1 MSVCNFKIL
10 EVKKVS
16 QLFNDFLNID
26 LSDFIYVNLK
36 IKLQQFCNDVNIS
49 SFDSF
54 LKQIREKEIFR
65 KKVLEA
71 VFFDSYE
78 LFRDPAVW
86 RVIKEKIILEAKQKT
101 NYRVL
106 FPSCYQGSELISFLI
121 LRDELALT
129 KEIEVIYT
137 SSLDMLNQVK
147 EGFLYDK
154 RKQDLNLS
162 NYKRIA
168 GKEFKKIYFE
178 KKQNRLLPVS
188 QLFEN
193 TSYYNFDETQVPF
206 FKSINLI
213 IYRNKLINYNSPIK
227 KIIINNLLK
236 NLKTTGSL
244 IIGIKEDIANIIENS
259 KLDFFDE
266 KEKIY
271 RKSL

>member
-86 RVIKEKIILEAKQKT
+86 RVIKE
-101 NYRVL
+101 
-106 FPSCYQGSELISFLI
+106 
-121 LRDELALT
+121 
-129 KEIEVIYT
+129 
-137 SSLDMLNQVK
+137 
-147 EGFLYDK
+147 
-154 RKQDLNLS
+154 
-162 NYKRIA
+162 
-168 GKEFKKIYFE
+168 
-178 KKQNRLLPVS
+178 
-188 QLFEN
+188 
-193 TSYYNFDETQVPF
+193 
-206 FKSINLI
+206 
-213 IYRNKLINYNSPIK
+213 
-227 KIIINNLLK
+227 
-236 NLKTTGSL
+236 
-244 IIGIKEDIANIIENS
+244 
-259 KLDFFDE
+259 
-266 KEKIY
+266 
-271 RKSL
+271 